1 MKNVWKENVVVNRP
15 ALLWKNEKT
24 IWDAH
29 ELKVDSVGINTIMTS
44 YDNNL

>member
-1 MKNVWKENVVVNRP
+1 MVNRP